1 MATKIERSLVCDLTG
16 EPADET
22 IEFGLAGKAYTV
34 DLTKHHADG
43 LREILADYIKVAQPA
58 GKLTTSNG
66 SKQRAARPGSNR
78 EQLAAVRQWGRNNG
92 FDVNDRGR
100 ISAALQQAFD
110 AAHAAPATPEP
121 QPAWA

>member
-1 MATKIERSLVCDLTG
+1 MATKVERTTICDLTG

-22 IEFGLAGKAYTV
+22 LDFGLAGKAYTI

-58 GKLTTSNG
+58 GKLATASSNG
-66 SKQRAARPGSNR
+66 GKARAARPGSNR
-78 EQLAAVRQWGRNNG
+78 EQLSAVREWGRNNG

-110 AAHAAPATPEP
+110 AAHAP
-121 QPAWA
+121 QQAAPAWA